1 MAEGSNPGIELN
13 KLLEALEQLK
23 RKHPLAERELNRM
36 NEVDNGSHIISS
48 SNAEAEGDTS
58 VGGLRSTNLGL
69 QRGQDGFSGAADA
82 SNINSE
88 NIDQKNA
95 EES

>member
-36 NEVDNGSHIISS
+36 NEVDNADRSGSHIISS

-88 NIDQKNA
+88 NI
-95 EES
+95 E